1 METAKVI
8 AWVDIQA
15 PLKEVYE
22 AVLNVEKRMQLNPL
36 WGATSLERVDDS
48 YPQEGSQLGIKLES
62 PPFTQYCSIITT
74 LEPLKKLAYRLT
86 VERKT
91 RVTWRFQEVKS
102 GTRLTYEEEFIVAPE
117 EKEGFSQ
124 SVRDVIQKWLDNI
137 KRYSELRDG
146 QFPRL
151 IKWFLDR
158 HFLHL
163 RPDQRKTVQMI
174 LYMHA
179 VGIISS
185 LMAIVAWG
193 IAFALQQ
200 I

>member
-1 METAKVI
+1 METARVI

-15 PLKEVYE
+15 PLPEVYE
-22 AVLNVEKRMQLNPL
+22 AVLNAEKRMQLNPL
-36 WGATSLERVDDS
+36 WGTIALDCIDEH
-48 YPQEGSQLGIKLES
+48 YPQKGSHLGIKLEA
-62 PPFTQYCSIITT
+62 PPYTHYRSIITA
-74 LEPLKKLAYRLT
+74 LEPLKKLAYCLT

-102 GTRLTYEEEFIVAPE
+102 GTRLTYEEEFSVAPD
-117 EKEGFSQ
+117 EKDGFSQ
-124 SVRDVIQKWLDNI
+124 SVKDIIQEWLNNI
-137 KRYSELRDG
+137 KRYLELRG
-146 QFPRL
+146 GRFQRF

-163 RPDQRKTVQMI
+163 RPDQRKTVQVI

-179 VGIISS
+179 VGIVSS
-185 LMAIVAWG
+185 AMAIIAWG
-193 IAFALQQ
+193 IAFA